1 MARNELERAQWGM
14 KHGAA
19 RDGGAARHGMGCAVG
34 KTVAASTRR
43 NSTQWAST
51 RVGAIFE
58 RDGEMQGGSR
68 PRKWR
73 PDGRTPT
80 PMYLI

>member
-1 MARNELERAQWGM
+1 M

-19 RDGGAARHGMGCAVG
+19 REEDSSSKHMAQQYTM
-34 KTVAASTRR
+34 
-43 NSTQWAST
+43 AST

-68 PRKWR
+68 RRKWR

-80 PMYLI
+80 PKHYRHVFDLK